1 MHIYFQGMSNT
12 RANARIDDESN
23 VDQEVPLQVP
33 LQDLPQA
40 PIDLIGENVTHAS
53 LGRLSKC

>member
-40 PIDLIGENVTHAS
+40 PIDLIGEYIINGE
-53 LGRLSKC
+53 LR